1 MPTQQE
7 ITLRQETQ
15 KSFDRMQQFKPET
28 LSRETDLG
36 NELNF
41 KDVLPAAA
49 RLIALYRQISPTVLD
64 DLPPQQL
71 TAMQN
76 QANADFNRFDQILKF
91 SAKQNNPHGT
101 RNAFIQQVESA
112 YQEAFNQL
120 HPIISYSTSKS
131 ADFKRLERE
140 ARATLQAI
148 EDKAKE
154 LTGELEE
161 DKKAVGKILE
171 DVRKAAAQHGVSQQ
185 AIYFKETA
193 QHHETQADVWQSKI
207 IKFAWILGVYAVL
220 TIFLHKIPLIKP
232 DDAYQTVQL
241 AISKVLIFGVLSYL
255 LYLATKNYVA
265 HKHNAVVN
273 KHRQNALMTYEA
285 IVNAAKGTANT
296 EVILSHASACMF
308 APQQTGYSGAASPD
322 GPAAKSVVELLSS
335 RVMSEPTH

>member
-49 RLIALYRQISPTVLD
+49 RLIALYQQISPTVLD

-148 EDKAKE
+148 EDKTKE
-154 LTGELEE
+154 LW
-161 DKKAVGKILE
+161 GKFLRMFAKQLLNMEFRSRRSILKRQRNTMRRRPMCGR
-171 DVRKAAAQHGVSQQ
+171 VRSLNLHGFWVSMP
-185 AIYFKETA
+185 YLP
-193 QHHETQADVWQSKI
+193 SSC
-207 IKFAWILGVYAVL
+207 IKFL
-220 TIFLHKIPLIKP
+220 
-232 DDAYQTVQL
+232 
-241 AISKVLIFGVLSYL
+241 
-255 LYLATKNYVA
+255 
-265 HKHNAVVN
+265 
-273 KHRQNALMTYEA
+273 
-285 IVNAAKGTANT
+285 
-296 EVILSHASACMF
+296 
-308 APQQTGYSGAASPD
+308 
-322 GPAAKSVVELLSS
+322 
-335 RVMSEPTH
+335 